1 MDKTPETQ
9 SFPEMLNGYL
19 AMAWHW
25 AWLLVL
31 MTALAGGAAY
41 MRDKK
46 TIPVFQAYTLAL
58 VNPAPATKT
67 LDLSTMQTSEA
78 LAQTYIQLMSTRPVL
93 EGVIQRLGLNTD
105 PVSLAKVIQAEV
117 VQNTQLIKISVEDT
131 DPNRAAAIANA
142 LVAEFSDQNMAEQA
156 SRYAASKGSLS
167 AQLTLLDKQIQT
179 TSATLSSLGEDPA
192 KQAERDQINVALS
205 QYRQT
210 YAYLLQ
216 SYEQVRLAEAQSI
229 STIVQKEPAI
239 PPTIP
244 VRPKTV
250 RDTILAAMMGLIFG
264 VGTVILIES
273 LDDTLKSPDEVVQKL
288 KLPVLGLITRIG
300 KVENDDLV
308 TCAQPRSPVSEAFRA
323 MRTNIQ
329 YASVDR
335 SISTLLVT
343 SPTPEDGKSTI
354 ASNLAVIMAQNG
366 IKTVILDTDMRKPM
380 IHTLMKLSNRRG
392 VGDLFVDSQVNLD
405 GNLRE
410 TQIAGLRAITSGK
423 KPPNPAEL
431 LGSGKMIEIIN
442 KIKTQAEVIIL
453 DSPPLLAV
461 TDAAVLAT
469 RVDGVLLVVK
479 PGETKL
485 AACKQ
490 AVEQL
495 QKVGANILGVI
506 LNDVDIKRLRYR
518 YAKYYKNY
526 YYSYYHYY
534 DDGHGGK
541 IKSKNKAK
549 KN

>member
-1 MDKTPETQ
+1 
-9 SFPEMLNGYL
+9 
-19 AMAWHW
+19 
-25 AWLLVL
+25 
-31 MTALAGGAAY
+31 
-41 MRDKK
+41 
-46 TIPVFQAYTLAL
+46 
-58 VNPAPATKT
+58 
-67 LDLSTMQTSEA
+67 
-78 LAQTYIQLMSTRPVL
+78 
-93 EGVIQRLGLNTD
+93 
-105 PVSLAKVIQAEV
+105 
-117 VQNTQLIKISVEDT
+117 
-131 DPNRAAAIANA
+131 
-142 LVAEFSDQNMAEQA
+142 
-156 SRYAASKGSLS
+156 
-167 AQLTLLDKQIQT
+167 
-179 TSATLSSLGEDPA
+179 
-192 KQAERDQINVALS
+192 
-205 QYRQT
+205 
-210 YAYLLQ
+210 
-216 SYEQVRLAEAQSI
+216 
-229 STIVQKEPAI
+229 
-239 PPTIP
+239 
-244 VRPKTV
+244 
-250 RDTILAAMMGLIFG
+250 
-264 VGTVILIES
+264 
-273 LDDTLKSPDEVVQKL
+273 
-288 KLPVLGLITRIG
+288 
-300 KVENDDLV
+300 
-308 TCAQPRSPVSEAFRA
+308 

-442 KIKTQAEVIIL
+442 KIKAQAEVIIL